1 VLCCAAGSARAGKSG
16 VGLLLLCDWE
26 QFFLKGVRDLPLKPW
41 QGGSIP
47 LDTRPGE
54 REGEREREREG
65 EGRRERERERECVW
79 GGGGG

>member
-1 VLCCAAGSARAGKSG
+1 

-54 REGEREREREG
+54 REGERERERERGRG
-65 EGRRERERERECVW
+65 EERERERERVCV
-79 GGGGG
+79 GGGGGGEPPPRVRNP